1 MARTIARLFNTHEE
15 ALAAIDDLEKIGV
28 PHSHVS
34 LISNN
39 SESWYDNYAA
49 RGAGKGAAVGGLIGG
64 GASILASLSMLAVP
78 GFGPVLVAGWLAS
91 TVAGATLGAM
101 TGGLLGVVKEATETE
116 EEAQIFAEGVRRGG
130 SLVSV
135 RTDVTHAGQVEEILN
150 RHGSVDAA
158 SRGMEY
164 RERGWDGFDET
175 APAYSR
181 EDIAEERSR
190 YIGGERPA
198 R

>member
-1 MARTIARLFNTHEE
+1 MARTIARLFNSHTE
-15 ALAAIDDLEKIGV
+15 ALAAVEDLEQFGI
-28 PHSHVS
+28 PHSPIS

-39 SESWYDNYAA
+39 AESWYDNYAA
-49 RGAGKGAAVGGLIGG
+49 RGAGKGAAVGGVIGG
-64 GASILASLSMLAVP
+64 GASILATLSLLAVP

-91 TVAGATLGAM
+91 AAAGATLGAM

-116 EEAQIFAEGVRRGG
+116 EEAEIYAEGIRRGG

-158 SRGMEY
+158 ARGLEY
-164 RERGWDGFDET
+164 RERGWTGFDET
-175 APAYSR
+175 APAYGPQ
-181 EDIAEERSR
+181 DIAEERSR
-190 YIGGERPA
+190 YIGRA
-198 R
+198 